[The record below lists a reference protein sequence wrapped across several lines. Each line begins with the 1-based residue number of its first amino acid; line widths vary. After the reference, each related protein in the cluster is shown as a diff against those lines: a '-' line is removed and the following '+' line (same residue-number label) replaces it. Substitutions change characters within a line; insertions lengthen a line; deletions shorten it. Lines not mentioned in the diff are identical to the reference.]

1 MRQFLKYVLATIVG
15 LGLFAFLAIF
25 VLIGVGAASSKS
37 EPAKVKDKSVL
48 RLSFN
53 DAIAEKGQD
62 NPFAKFGGGD
72 DRLSLDKVC
81 KAIAKAQDDDHIKGI
96 LIDARYVRTGMGSAE
111 EIRNALLAFK
121 KGGKFIYAYGDVMT
135 EGAYYMASVAKPI
148 YIAPEG
154 GIEFNGLGTNIA
166 FLKGMFSKLE
176 IQPEIFRV
184 GQYKSA
190 VEPFILDKM
199 SDANREQTTSF
210 LNSIYGHMVKQVAAS
225 RGLSEQA
232 LRIVSDSFQVR
243 TAEDAVKYKLAD
255 EVAYFDQVEDKI
267 RKTAGI
273 DADDKI
279 HYVSLGEY
287 AKSVKI
293 KDNDKGGDRI
303 AMLVAE
309 GNITTGK
316 SDDGIGSDDLA
327 PLLRKVRMDDDIKAV
342 VLRVNSPGGDALAS
356 DIIWREVELLKAK
369 KPVVVSMGDLAASGG
384 YYISMGANKIYAE
397 PTTITGSIGVFG
409 MFFNSQQFFNNK
421 TGITFDGVKTGKFS
435 DWPNAT
441 RPFTSYERTVM
452 QKSVDQIY
460 GTFTTKAAQGR
471 KMDVEKLR
479 SLASGRVW
487 SGLEAKANGLVD
499 EIGSVDDA
507 IKAAAKLA
515 KLKDGDYRLERMPKE
530 KDFFENIMSEF
541 DNSKDDEEARLLV
554 KLLGPEQAK
563 MVQQYA
569 QVRQLTGIQARLP
582 WDVDFK

>member
-15 LGLFAFLAIF
+15 LGLFAFLSIF
-25 VLIGVGAASSKS
+25 ILIGIGAASSSS

-48 RLSFN
+48 RLSF
-53 DAIAEKGQD
+53 DGAIGEKGQD
-62 NPFAKFGGGD
+62 NPFAKFGGGED
-72 DRLSLDKVC
+72 KLSLDKVR
-81 KAIAKAQDDDHIKGI
+81 KAIAKAKDDDNIKGI
-96 LIDARYVRTGMGSAE
+96 LIDARFVRTGMGTAE
-111 EIRNALLAFK
+111 EVRNALLDFK

-135 EGAYYMASVAKPI
+135 EGAYYLASVAKPI
-148 YIAPEG
+148 YVAPEG

-210 LNSIYGHMVKQVAAS
+210 LNSIYGHMIKQVAAS

-232 LRIVSDSFQVR
+232 VRLVSDSFKVR
-243 TAEDAVKYKLAD
+243 TAEDAVKFKLAD

-273 DADDKI
+273 EAKDKI
-279 HYVSLGEY
+279 HYVSLEKY
-287 AKSVKI
+287 AKTVKS
-293 KDNDKGGDRI
+293 DDKEKSGDKI
-303 AMLVAE
+303 ALVVAE
-309 GNITTGK
+309 GGISTGK
-316 SDDGIGSDDLA
+316 TQDGIGSDDLA
-327 PLLRKVRMDDDIKAV
+327 PLIRKVRMDDDVKAV
-342 VLRVNSPGGDALAS
+342 VLRINSPGGDALAS

-369 KPVVVSMGDLAASGG
+369 KPVVVSMGDVAASGG
-384 YYISMGANKIYAE
+384 YYIAMGANKIYAE

-409 MFFNSQQFFNNK
+409 MFFNSQQFWNNK

-441 RPFTSYERTVM
+441 RAFTDFERKVM
-452 QKSVDQIY
+452 QQYVDNIY
-460 GTFTTKAAQGR
+460 KTFTAKAAQGR
-471 KMDVEKLR
+471 KMDVERLR

-487 SGLEAKANGLVD
+487 SGLEAKANGLID
-499 EIGSVDDA
+499 EIGSLDDA
-507 IKAAAKLA
+507 VAAAAKLA
-515 KLKDGDYRLERMPKE
+515 KLGDDYKLQRMPRE
-530 KDFFENIMSEF
+530 KDFFETIMAEF
-541 DNSKDDEEARLLV
+541 DDSKEDEEARLLV

-563 MVQQYA
+563 LVQQYA
-569 QVRQLTGIQARLP
+569 EIRQMTGIQARLP
-582 WDVDFK
+582 WEVEFR